1 MTYKKR
7 YILKD
12 WVKYTLLIIVLYIFT
27 TMALILY
34 SNRISD
40 IEKVGNDPTIP
51 CSVNIIK

>member
-40 IEKVGNDPTIP
+40 IEKVGNDPTTP